1 MAIEHHDIGERI
13 SRAVV
18 HNGTIYLAGQA
29 SAEPAGDAQGQ
40 TTAVLKKVDE
50 LLTRCGSSKDKVLFA
65 LIHLADLKH
74 FDAMNKAWVAWA
86 PQMRPAR
93 TVVEAKLPKPE
104 FLVEITVTA
113 AQK

>member
-1 MAIEHHDIGERI
+1 MPLEHYDTGERI

-29 SAEPAGDAQGQ
+29 SAEPAGDAEKQ
-40 TTAVLKKVDE
+40 TEAILKKVDE
-50 LLTRCGSSKDKVLFA
+50 LLARCGSSKDKVLFA
-65 LIHLADLKH
+65 LVHLADLSH

-86 PQMRPAR
+86 PKLRPAR
-93 TVVEAKLPKPE
+93 TVVQAKLPKAE

-113 AQK
+113 AK

>member
-1 MAIEHHDIGERI
+1 MAIEHHDVGERI

-29 SAEPAGDAQGQ
+29 SAEPVGDAEKQ
-40 TTAVLKKVDE
+40 TEAVLKKVDE
-50 LLTRCGSSKDKVLFA
+50 LLARCGSSKDRVLFA
-65 LIHLADLKH
+65 LVHLADMAH
-74 FDAMNKAWVAWA
+74 FDAMNRAWVAWA
-86 PQMRPAR
+86 PKLRPAR
-93 TVVEAKLPKPE
+93 TVVQAQLPKSE